1 MAEPSDSFPAIYVEL
16 KSLRL
21 LMDERDQ
28 RYTERA
34 AAAALALKDALAAQE
49 KLGTVVNDSARTAIV
64 KSEEA
69 QRAYNERSNE
79 FRGQLDDQ
87 AKLLMPR
94 TEAQGEF
101 ARMAQ
106 RIEDMKKD
114 WEQYKQTQAQEIR
127 SLRESR
133 AGYGGIWQAVV
144 AAATVAAL
152 IGTIVGVIGHALVR

>member
-49 KLGTVVNDSARTAIV
+49 KLAATVNESARLAIN
-64 KSEEA
+64 KAEDA

-87 AKLLMPR
+87 AKTLMPR
-94 TEAQGEF
+94 AEYVAEHTRLIERVEDLKRDLDAYKTAQ
-101 ARMAQ
+101 AA
-106 RIEDMKKD
+106 
-114 WEQYKQTQAQEIR
+114 EIR

-133 AGYGGIWQAVV
+133 ASYGGIWQAVV
-144 AAATVAAL
+144 AAAVLAGL
-152 IGTIVGVIGHALVR
+152 IGAVVGVIGHGLVR